1 MQRQAQRRDMVLFFV
16 LISAAALG
24 NGLSDSVYANYFKET
39 YQVNAVQRAFI
50 EFPRELPGFLCAL
63 VIASFSMLGDVRT
76 SMIAQILAC
85 FGLTVLGFFTPSFGV
100 MLVFLFI
107 NSMGM
112 HLFMPLQ
119 DSIGMSL
126 AEPGQVGRRMGQ
138 YASIKTAMGFVAGI
152 IVFFGFRYKL
162 FSFHAPI
169 KYVFLLGS
177 CSFLIAIAASV
188 ILSRHV
194 NPMPTGR
201 KRIKLV
207 FRKEYRYYYFLT
219 VLNGVQKQIAFVFG
233 TWVLVDLLR
242 KGADTMSLLMICASF
257 LGTFFM
263 RFVGHWMDRYGIKR
277 MMYADAL
284 SFIGVYVVYGFV
296 VWGIASGALPKAGWP
311 VALIFG
317 LFVSDRLSMQLGVV
331 KAIYLRSIALNP
343 EEVTATLSTGIS
355 LDHMVAIVAAQLSGA
370 VWTFWGPQWV
380 FFIAAFLSL
389 GNLFVAWKLPAEK
402 KGGAAEAVVA
412 ER

>member
-1 MQRQAQRRDMVLFFV
+1 
-16 LISAAALG
+16 
-24 NGLSDSVYANYFKET
+24 
-39 YQVNAVQRAFI
+39 
-50 EFPRELPGFLCAL
+50 
-63 VIASFSMLGDVRT
+63 
-76 SMIAQILAC
+76 
-85 FGLTVLGFFTPSFGV
+85 VLGFFTPSFGV

-119 DSIGMSL
+119 DSIGMAL

-152 IVFFGFRYKL
+152 IVFFGFRYGL

-177 CSFLIAIAASV
+177 CAFLIAMAASLL
-188 ILSRHV
+188 LSRHV

-263 RFVGHWMDRYGIKR
+263 RFVGRWMDRYGIKR

-296 VWGIASGALPKAGWP
+296 VWGISSGAFPKAGWP

-331 KAIYLRSIALNP
+331 KAIYLRSIAVNK

-355 LDHMVAIVAAQLSGA
+355 LDHTVAILAAQLSGA

-389 GNLFVAWKLPAEK
+389 GNLFVAWKLPTEK
-402 KGGAAEAVVA
+402 NGVAAEAVAA
-412 ER
+412 EG